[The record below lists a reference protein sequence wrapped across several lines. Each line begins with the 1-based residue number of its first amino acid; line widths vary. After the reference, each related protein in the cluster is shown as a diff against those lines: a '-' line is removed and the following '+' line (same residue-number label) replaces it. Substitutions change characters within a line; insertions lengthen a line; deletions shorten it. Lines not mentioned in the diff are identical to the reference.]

1 MEWFAVSSAVTTSL
15 AWAGADARARGA
27 WVSLADVCRQTMSE
41 GRIRAARTQLSRV
54 CRLARVGAGDLR
66 AVINAGLVAYD
77 GDDLVLAG
85 WDLGKEREATRAAQR
100 SRVHRQRQQSQQR
113 QESPDESEV
122 ASNDITVLPDSVRE
136 PFAYAHPYA
145 NPYANPNF
153 GTEERREEKKKEDT
167 PPPSPQGVNSART
180 RTPDGVIAA
189 TAAMAQG
196 ELPGNDREPFANV
209 NPNAPG
215 ILPGTVRE
223 PFANAHPYAYP
234 NANPYAHPN
243 AETTIS
249 DKSPV
254 IPEKRPHQ
262 LAPKRSPRD
271 VLPALRSAAISDN
284 ALGIITAL
292 GGCLR
297 GPGAADYTAEWQREL
312 TGTDAREVL
321 AMCLTAREPLRL
333 PSGLRRELDAWR
345 QLPIDERRRI
355 LHQVCTAHDI
365 PVDKRPPAPEQLP

>member
-27 WVSLADVCRQTMSE
+27 WVSLADVCRQSMSE

-85 WDLGKEREATRAAQR
+85 WDLGKEREAARAAQR
-100 SRVHRQRQQSQQR
+100 SREHRQRQQSQQR
-113 QESPDESEV
+113 QESPDESDG
-122 ASNDITVLPDSVRE
+122 ATNDITVLPDSVRE

-153 GTEERREEKKKEDT
+153 GTEERREEKKRENT

-180 RTPDGVIAA
+180 RTPDGEITAA
-189 TAAMAQG
+189 TATAQG

-215 ILPGTVRE
+215 ILPDTVRE
-223 PFANAHPYAYP
+223 PFANAY
-234 NANPYAHPN
+234 PYAHPN
-243 AETTIS
+243 AETAIS
-249 DKSPV
+249 DKSSV

-284 ALGIITAL
+284 ALAIVTAL

-321 AMCLTAREPLRL
+321 AMCLTAREPIRL
-333 PSGLRRELDAWR
+333 PSGLRRERDAWR
-345 QLPIDERRRI
+345 QLTIEERRRI

-365 PVDKRPPAPEQLP
+365 PVDKRPPAAEQPP

>member
-27 WVSLADVCRQTMSE
+27 WVSLADVCRQTMTES
-41 GRIRAARTQLSRV
+41 RIRAARNQLSRV

-85 WDLGKEREATRAAQR
+85 WDLGKEREAARAAQR
-100 SRVHRQRQQSQQR
+100 SREHRQRQQR
-113 QESPDESEV
+113 QEVPDEADV
-122 ASNDITVLPDSVRE
+122 VTNDITVLPDSVRE

-153 GTEERREEKKKEDT
+153 GTEERRVEKKRENT

-180 RTPDGVIAA
+180 RTRDGEITA
-189 TAAMAQG
+189 TAATAQG

-223 PFANAHPYAYP
+223 PFANAYP

-271 VLPALRSAAISDN
+271 ALPALRSAAISDN
-284 ALGIITAL
+284 ALGVVTAL

-321 AMCLTAREPLRL
+321 AMCLTAREPIRL
-333 PSGLRRELDAWR
+333 PSGLRREREAWR
-345 QLPIDERRRI
+345 QLPIEERRRI
-355 LHQVCTAHDI
+355 LHQV
-365 PVDKRPPAPEQLP
+365 RSAPRTTSPSISGHQRRSNRHESY

>member
-1 MEWFAVSSAVTTSL
+1 
-15 AWAGADARARGA
+15 
-27 WVSLADVCRQTMSE
+27 LADVCRQTMTE
-41 GRIRAARTQLSRV
+41 GRIRAARNQLSRV

-85 WDLGKEREATRAAQR
+85 WDLGKEREAARAAQR
-100 SRVHRQRQQSQQR
+100 SREHRQRQQSQQR

-122 ASNDITVLPDSVRE
+122 ASNDITVLPDTVRV
-136 PFAYAHPYA
+136 PFANANPYAH
-145 NPYANPNF
+145 PYANPNF
-153 GTEERREEKKKEDT
+153 GTEESREDQTKEDT
-167 PPPSPQGVNSART
+167 PPSPQGVNSART
-180 RTPDGVIAA
+180 RTRDGVITA
-189 TAAMAQG
+189 TAATAQG
-196 ELPGNDREPFANV
+196 ELLGNDREPFANV

-215 ILPGTVRE
+215 ILPGSVRE
-223 PFANAHPYAYP
+223 PFANVYP

-243 AETTIS
+243 AETTNS

-271 VLPALRSAAISDN
+271 ALPALRSAAISDN
-284 ALGIITAL
+284 ALGVVIAL

-297 GPGAADYTAEWQREL
+297 GPGATDYTAEWQREL

-321 AMCLTAREPLRL
+321 AMCVTAREPIRL
-333 PSGLRRELDAWR
+333 PSGLRRERDAWR
-345 QLPIDERRRI
+345 QLPIEERRRI
-355 LHQVCTAHDI
+355 LHQICTAHDI
-365 PVDKRPPAPEQLP
+365 PVDKRPPTPEQPP